1 MRDGDEV
8 NRHCG
13 KTAPKDFIDG
23 DSAVELV
30 FHTNPQ
36 CLKITKNVAFQL
48 TYLVTLFDHIFG
60 IFNQLLSTQ
69 NVN

>member
-13 KTAPKDFIDG
+13 KTAPEDFIDG

-36 CLKITKNVAFQL
+36 SLKLTKNVAFQFQL
-48 TYLVTLFDHIFG
+48 TYLVTLFDHNLQF
-60 IFNQLLSTQ
+60 FQKSPN
-69 NVN
+69 